1 MQDTGPDPR
10 VGKPTS
16 ENCLTLNVWA
26 PPRGQ
31 RGDKRP
37 VMVWIHGGGFVNGS
51 GDIYHSRSLVV
62 KGHIIVVTINYR
74 LGALGFLAHPSL
86 GPPGGVGNY
95 GLADQQAALRW
106 VRDNISAFGGDPQRV
121 TIAGESAGGMSV
133 CDHLVAPGSVG
144 LFRAAIIQSAP
155 CQAQADLATGQ
166 RTSVDYA
173 AQAGCRNPV
182 TTAMCLRALPAA
194 RLDRPPWYY
203 FIGDS
208 NALSGPVTGTTA
220 LPAGPVAAFAAGQ
233 AARVPVL
240 MGVNH
245 DEFTMFAAFRHR
257 RFGRAVESAEYP
269 HMLAD
274 IFGADGAAVM
284 THYSPD
290 HFGGDVSL
298 AYSAAVTDAA
308 FACATERLAD
318 SLSRNAPVYAYEFDD
333 PHAPAPEPLR
343 DAPFPVGASHSL
355 ELAYLFNVGGLAP
368 FDPAQQLLSDQMIS
382 YWANFVIDGV
392 PKAAGLPELAGSNRR
407 RRAGCLDV
415 AATRRQ
421 RGHHRF
427 RDGTSMP
434 VLGVTERPIVSTP
447 EPDAFAEQWVAAW
460 NRRDAEAVLAHFH
473 DDVVFTSPIAAEI
486 APDTAGVVHGKAA
499 LREYWTAALALV
511 PDLHFDVVGVY
522 QGESV
527 LVINYR
533 NQRGALVNEVLEF
546 DGARV
551 RRGHGTYLNAAE

>member
-1 MQDTGPDPR
+1 MPIRSARRRRRWAAALVVALTAAACGHGAAITKRKAEPPYAGPLDAGVVKTSMGSLRGMAAADYRVFQGIPYAAAPVGPLRWQLPRPAPKWPGILDATKPGPQCMQDTGPDPR

-16 ENCLTLNVWA
+16 ENCLTLNVWT

-31 RGDKRP
+31 HGEKRP

-62 KGHIIVVTINYR
+62 KGHIVVVTINYR

-86 GPPGGVGNY
+86 GPPGDVGNY

-106 VRDNISAFGGDPQRV
+106 VRDNISAFGGDPFKV

-166 RTSVDYA
+166 RRSVDYA
-173 AQAGCRNPV
+173 AQAGCRNPAI
-182 TTAMCLRALPAA
+182 TAVCLRALPAA

-203 FIGDS
+203 LIGDS
-208 NALSGPVTGTTA
+208 DGLSGPVTGATV
-220 LPAGPVAAFAAGQ
+220 LPDGPFPAIATGR

-240 MGVNH
+240 VGVNH

-257 RFGRAVESAEYP
+257 KLGRGVGLAEYS
-269 HMLAD
+269 HVLD
-274 IFGADGAAVM
+274 EIFGGDGAPIMA
-284 THYSPD
+284 HYPPD

-298 AYSAAVTDAA
+298 AYSAAITDGV
-308 FACATERLAD
+308 FACTTDRLAD

-368 FDPAQQLLSDQMIS
+368 FDAAQQVLSDQMIS
-382 YWANFVIDGV
+382 YWTRFVSTGT
-392 PKAAGLPELAGSNRR
+392 PKAPGLPDWPAQDGSPDHKSWMS
-407 RRAGCLDV
+407 L
-415 AATRRQ
+415 
-421 RGHHRF
+421 
-427 RDGTSMP
+427 
-434 VLGVTERPIVSTP
+434 RPS
-447 EPDAFAEQWVAAW
+447 ESQ
-460 NRRDAEAVLAHFH
+460 L
-473 DDVVFTSPIAAEI
+473 IA
-486 APDTAGVVHGKAA
+486 D
-499 LREYWTAALALV
+499 
-511 PDLHFDVVGVY
+511 FDEEHQCPFWASLKGR
-522 QGESV
+522 S
-527 LVINYR
+527 
-533 NQRGALVNEVLEF
+533 
-546 DGARV
+546 
-551 RRGHGTYLNAAE
+551 